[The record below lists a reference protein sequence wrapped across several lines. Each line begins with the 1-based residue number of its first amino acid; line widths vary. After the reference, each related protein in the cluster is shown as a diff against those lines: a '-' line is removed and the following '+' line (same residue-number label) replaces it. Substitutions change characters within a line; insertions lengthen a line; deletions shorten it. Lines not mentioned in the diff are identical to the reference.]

1 MVFRFYAFK
10 LDEQR
15 RELSVGGRELRLQ
28 PRVFDVLTYLLRHRD
43 RVVSKDELLQV
54 LWPGMVVVDGALQRV
69 MSLART
75 ALREGRAEGAIRTH
89 ARRGYRFCAD
99 VEESDEVRRDPAGAA
114 EALAAGQWETAE
126 AVFRSVDAVA
136 GLSADG
142 LEQWA
147 QVLQYTGRGNLA
159 IAPLER
165 AVAAHA
171 MAGARGNAAR
181 SALCLAQIEFEQR
194 NFAVAEG
201 WLQRASRL
209 LDGQD
214 DTREA
219 GVLAWLASRMA
230 LATGDNAT
238 ALDRAEQAYALG
250 IRLRDI
256 GIETLGLLYRGHAL
270 MARGE
275 MRCGV
280 ALHDE
285 AGATILSG
293 QAEPWLGG
301 NIYCGIIWA
310 CRNRA
315 DWQRA
320 AQWTERFSS
329 WCRDTAVCT
338 APRS

>member
-1 MVFRFYAFK
+1 
-10 LDEQR
+10 
-15 RELSVGGRELRLQ
+15 
-28 PRVFDVLTYLLRHRD
+28 
-43 RVVSKDELLQV
+43 
-54 LWPGMVVVDGALQRV
+54 

-181 SALCLAQIEFEQR
+181 SALCLAHIEFEQR

-201 WLQRASRL
+201 WLQRASRSSMVKTIPAR
-209 LDGQD
+209 Q
-214 DTREA
+214 
-219 GVLAWLASRMA
+219 VLAWLASRMA

-238 ALDRAEQAYALG
+238 ALDRAEQAA
-250 IRLRDI
+250 
-256 GIETLGLLYRGHAL
+256 
-270 MARGE
+270 
-275 MRCGV
+275 
-280 ALHDE
+280 
-285 AGATILSG
+285 
-293 QAEPWLGG
+293 
-301 NIYCGIIWA
+301 
-310 CRNRA
+310 
-315 DWQRA
+315 
-320 AQWTERFSS
+320 
-329 WCRDTAVCT
+329 
-338 APRS
+338 